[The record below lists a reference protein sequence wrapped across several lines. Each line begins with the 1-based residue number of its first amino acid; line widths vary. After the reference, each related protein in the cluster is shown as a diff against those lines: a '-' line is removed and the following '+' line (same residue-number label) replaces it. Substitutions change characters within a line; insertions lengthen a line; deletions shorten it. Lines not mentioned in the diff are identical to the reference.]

1 MTAAT
6 TIPGGAILACVTPYS
21 ERIDWFARP
30 ISRALHLSRLQP
42 HTSRCRP

>member
-6 TIPGGAILACVTPYS
+6 PTPGGAILASVTPYR
-21 ERIDWFARP
+21 ERTDRLARP
-30 ISRALHLSRLQP
+30 TFRALNLSRLQP